1 MEFIIQLFKNY
12 ICNIWL
18 YWFVVGIGIYF
29 KYDNLRF
36 SFLSTQRKIYNI
48 ILDAGIVLFLS
59 LILEIDETQSNN
71 KVSMLEIVGVI
82 SLLVYCFVNIN
93 SKCEN
98 ETTESIFVMIN
109 GLFVTVL
116 SFISWPTSII
126 VAIIIILISIVIM
139 IYIENS
145 AMSKFWE
152 IIILTT
158 ESLIISGIIYFF
170 KLNSFYDVFLIVLFT
185 ETILTMLNTGLVYLI
200 KKRYDENAE
209 EYLQRI
215 KGMNNLY

>member
-1 MEFIIQLFKNY
+1 MFENY

-18 YWFVVGIGIYF
+18 YWFLVGIGIYF

-48 ILDAGIVLFLS
+48 ILDVGIVLFLS

-82 SLLVYCFVNIN
+82 SLLVYCFFNIN

-126 VAIIIILISIVIM
+126 VAIIIILISIVIL
-139 IYIENS
+139 IYTENG
-145 AMSKFWE
+145 AMSEFWE

-158 ESLIISGIIYFF
+158 ESLIISGIYIGRVS
-170 KLNSFYDVFLIVLFT
+170 LFL
-185 ETILTMLNTGLVYLI
+185 
-200 KKRYDENAE
+200 
-209 EYLQRI
+209 
-215 KGMNNLY
+215 